1 MSIRQNK
8 KRTSRTRL
16 GVAIDGAREY
26 LEINSDPDATD
37 EDALEY
43 LMGECGKDS
52 SGYCSKAGSE
62 ECDWECP
69 FS

>member
-1 MSIRQNK
+1 MSRTKNK
-8 KRTSRTRL
+8 KRTPRTRL
-16 GVAIDGAREY
+16 GIAIDETREY

-43 LMGECGKDS
+43 LMGECDQDS

>member
-1 MSIRQNK
+1 MSK
-8 KRTSRTRL
+8 KQRRPRTRL
-16 GVAIDGAREY
+16 EIAIAETREWM
-26 LEINSDPDATD
+26 EINSDPDATD
-37 EDALEY
+37 EDALES
-43 LMGECGKDS
+43 LMGDCGNDG